1 MERILTITNK
11 LGLHAR
17 ASAKLVQ
24 VGQQYPAAD
33 LFIRFNGEE
42 VDGKS
47 ILNLLTLSCPLGSEI
62 GVRTEGQQAEE
73 LMAAV
78 VDLIDGKF
86 GED

>member
-47 ILNLLTLSCPLGSEI
+47 ILNLLTLACPLGSEI